1 MDKQKLLFLQV
12 QSPQKTVLYYT
23 NIVNCI
29 CIAKLSRVLFQK
41 EKNIAKLHI
50 AAIGHNLARSLRD
63 NLHMVWDGEL
73 VSGEER
79 QISPATWFGAIDCP
93 SSLRNVSC
101 TICIHQFGIQNKIQA
116 INGKQGWN
124 GREERDAVKGWIWD
138 LGLTEHLMR
147 DHSPSTE
154 RMKSPNDM

>member
-63 NLHMVWDGEL
+63 NLHMV
-73 VSGEER
+73 
-79 QISPATWFGAIDCP
+79 
-93 SSLRNVSC
+93 
-101 TICIHQFGIQNKIQA
+101 
-116 INGKQGWN
+116 
-124 GREERDAVKGWIWD
+124 
-138 LGLTEHLMR
+138 
-147 DHSPSTE
+147 
-154 RMKSPNDM
+154 